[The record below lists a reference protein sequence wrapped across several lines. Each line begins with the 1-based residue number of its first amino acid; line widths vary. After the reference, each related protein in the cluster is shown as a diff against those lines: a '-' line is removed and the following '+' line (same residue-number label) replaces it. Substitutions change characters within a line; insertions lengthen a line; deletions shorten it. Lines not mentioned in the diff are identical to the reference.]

1 MPNQTIFPPGLRLWF
16 CVQTQPKRER
26 IAHQSLLQFE
36 DVEAL
41 LPLIHYRRLRKGKQA
56 WITEPLFPGYLFA
69 CFEPLLRL
77 NAVRYAPGVAR
88 IVHFGGRYPLIP
100 CCAADQ
106 LRQLLGPDHQIT
118 LESNLE
124 PGMEVKIGT
133 GPFRGLDAVVRELLP
148 GKERVRILLDWL
160 GRQIETEVSSS
171 DVVLPDWRATRESV
185 LGSLGT
191 PTPGKGKSAP

>member
-1 MPNQTIFPPGLRLWF
+1 MFPPGERLWF
-16 CVQTQPKRER
+16 CVQAQPKRER
-26 IAHQSLLQFE
+26 IAHQSLLPFE
-36 DVEAL
+36 DVETL
-41 LPLIHYRRLRKGKQA
+41 LPLIRYSRLRNGRQC

-77 NAVRYAPGVAR
+77 NAVRYAQGVAR

-100 CCAADQ
+100 CCATDH
-106 LRQLLGPDHQIT
+106 LRQLLGPDQLVT
-118 LESNLE
+118 LPSSLE

-133 GPFRGLDAVVRELLP
+133 GPFRGLDAVVREFLP

-171 DVVLPDWRATRESV
+171 DVVLPDSRAPRKAA
-185 LGSLGT
+185 LQSLAT
-191 PTPGKGKSAP
+191 PAPQKGRSTA

>member
-1 MPNQTIFPPGLRLWF
+1 M
-16 CVQTQPKRER
+16 QTQPKRER

-36 DVEAL
+36 DVESL
-41 LPLIHYRRLRKGKQA
+41 LPLIRYRRLRKDKQA
-56 WITEPLFPGYLFA
+56 WTTEPLFPGYLFA

-77 NAVRYAPGVAR
+77 NAVRYAQGVAK

-100 CCAADQ
+100 CSATDQ

-133 GPFRGLDAVVRELLP
+133 GPFRGLDAVVRKFLP

-171 DVVLPDWRATRESV
+171 DVVLPDLRATRKSV
-185 LGSLGT
+185 LESLGV
-191 PTPGKGKSAP
+191 PTPGKGKSAS